1 MSRRCS
7 VLAVALLVS
16 SSCVGLG
23 AVARVLVVLW
33 PTVSQRVG
41 STELERI
48 HRPAAPRTDSPRA
61 CAEAAPPVAIP
72 SRKKRLRVSAF

>member
-33 PTVSQRVG
+33 PTVSCQRVG

-48 HRPAAPRTDSPRA
+48 HRPAAPRTDSPSLCGGRA
-61 CAEAAPPVAIP
+61 AGGD
-72 SRKKRLRVSAF
+72 SACIQIHA